1 MTTLT
6 VLATLGRGSLSARG
20 PFGRHPGRGHG
31 PAFCA
36 RLGAGAALRIGAA
49 RRATG
54 RVGMKVP
61 AARTVLCSL
70 RNTPDKFAP
79 RHVRVAQHIL
89 DCVAA
94 WHTATRV
101 LGSAGRARP
110 PTPAP
115 QLAKETS

>member
-1 MTTLT
+1 MMTTLT
-6 VLATLGRGSLSARG
+6 VLATLVAVPFLFGSFWPSPWG
-20 PFGRHPGRGHG
+20 GHG

-61 AARTVLCSL
+61 AVRTVCSV

-79 RHVRVAQHIL
+79 RHVPVAQHIL

-94 WHTATRV
+94 WHTAIRV
-101 LGSAGRARP
+101 LGSAGRTRP

>member
-1 MTTLT
+1 MMTTLT
-6 VLATLGRGSLSARG
+6 VLATLVAVPFLFGSFWLLTG
-20 PFGRHPGRGHG
+20 GVM
-31 PAFCA
+31 
-36 RLGAGAALRIGAA
+36 ALHFAPDWVRAPT

-61 AARTVLCSL
+61 AVRTVCSV

-79 RHVRVAQHIL
+79 RHVPVAQHIL

-94 WHTATRV
+94 WHTAIRV
-101 LGSAGRARP
+101 LGSAGRTRP

>member
-1 MTTLT
+1 MALHFAPDW
-6 VLATLGRGSLSARG
+6 VRAPRSGSTPRAV
-20 PFGRHPGRGHG
+20 HQT
-31 PAFCA
+31 
-36 RLGAGAALRIGAA
+36 
-49 RRATG
+49 RRYEG
-54 RVGMKVP
+54 VP
-61 AARTVLCSL
+61 AARTVCSV
-70 RNTPDKFAP
+70 RNTPDKSAP
-79 RHVRVAQHIL
+79 SHVPVAQHIL

>member
-1 MTTLT
+1 MMTTLT
-6 VLATLGRGSLSARG
+6 VLATLVAVPFLFGVLLAVTLGGVMALHFAPDWVRAPRSGSTPRAV
-20 PFGRHPGRGHG
+20 HQT
-31 PAFCA
+31 
-36 RLGAGAALRIGAA
+36 
-49 RRATG
+49 RRYEG
-54 RVGMKVP
+54 VP
-61 AARTVLCSL
+61 AARTVCSV
-70 RNTPDKFAP
+70 RNTPDESAP
-79 RHVRVAQHIL
+79 SHVPVAQHIL